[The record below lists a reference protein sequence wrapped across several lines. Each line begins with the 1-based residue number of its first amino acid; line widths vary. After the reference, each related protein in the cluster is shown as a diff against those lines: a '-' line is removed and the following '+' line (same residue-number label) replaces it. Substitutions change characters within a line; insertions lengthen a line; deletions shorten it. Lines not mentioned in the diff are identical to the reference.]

1 MSSTAFLAGILII
14 LAIQANAI
22 WGKMFGV
29 ITSVR
34 DVIISGFVLTVVLSS
49 ISYYL

>member
-1 MSSTAFLAGILII
+1 MSSNAFLAGIFII

-22 WGKMFGV
+22 WGKMFGF

-34 DVIISGFVLTVVLSS
+34 DVIISGFVLTVILST
-49 ISYYL
+49 ISHYL